1 MRRFI
6 KIACLC
12 AICLPYFSFA
22 AEQTSEKKYE
32 LEPFVENPRVFYG
45 EIGKPTK
52 ADSRAETC
60 EELTSDEIKLIQDCI
75 SEITKKPIWFVRLP
89 LMSSPCTRISIKVY
103 LAPDFMNTRFRSGQL
118 YLLNIEGKEKP
129 VIRFEAKFSL
139 PYIQVSLPG
148 EEFSQKLG
156 TPKVCELPFQYPSP
170 IISGSKTEYEDMTQ
184 EEIINVLDYLHDPN
198 TYPHSEKEQRKV
210 EERTL
215 EDGTKKRDIVY
226 IPAKQVI
233 YEKIHSQPVESIKK
247 EKDTGQ
253 IIATLGF
260 VHNGLF
266 ARCTTYT
273 LKKTEQ
279 GYEIIKSMSWIS

>member
-1 MRRFI
+1 MRRYL

-32 LEPFVENPRVFYG
+32 LEPFIENPRVFYG
-45 EIGKPTK
+45 ETGKPTK
-52 ADSRAETC
+52 TDSRVETC
-60 EELTSDEIKLIQDCI
+60 EKLTSDEIKLIQNYI
-75 SEITKKPIWFVRLP
+75 SEITQKPIWFVRLP
-89 LMSSPCTRISIKVY
+89 LMSSQGTRSSVKVY
-103 LAPDFMNTRFRSGQL
+103 LAPDFMNTRFRSGQM
-118 YLLNIEGKEKP
+118 YLLNIGGKAKP
-129 VIRFEAKFSL
+129 VIRLEAKFSL
-139 PYIQVSLPG
+139 PYLQVSLPG
-148 EEFSQKLG
+148 EEFNQKLG
-156 TPKVCELPFQYPSP
+156 TPKVYELPFRYPSP
-170 IISGSKTEYEDMTQ
+170 IISGNKTEYEDMTQ

-215 EDGTKKRDIVY
+215 EDGTKKREIVH

-233 YEKIHSQPVESIKK
+233 YELIHSQPVESIEK

-253 IIATLGF
+253 IIVTLGF

-266 ARCTTYT
+266 AQCTTYR

-279 GYEIIKSMSWIS
+279 GYEIIKSMQWIS